1 MEPAPRSLQDDLSD
15 FNMKIMLLGD
25 VGVGK
30 TSLLRHESGVEGGEG
45 APGAI
50 ADSGGAAPNLLV
62 KLYQVGGLTYQVT
75 YWDAPGGSRYGDLT
89 ARYCLG
95 AAATIIVFD
104 VTRRATVRVL
114 LSFRGNVFTRA
125 RHAVLLILGLASTC
139 VGSQGSPIIGS
150 RGRAQ
155 RAFGLGKCNPRDTVI
170 RNRVD
175 IHTHTTLT
183 ARTRTPSYT
192 HTHTH
197 KLTHKHTCT
206 RTLSSLAP
214 LVPNPR
220 WQRRPCVRYSRT

>member
-1 MEPAPRSLQDDLSD
+1 MFNQLFGVTAGVSETDATMEPAPRSLQDDLSD

-30 TSLLRHESGVEGGEG
+30 TSLLRHESGVEDGEG

-75 YWDAPGGSRYGDLT
+75 YWDAPGGGRYGDLT

-114 LSFRGNVFTRA
+114 SLFSWQCFTSIPGPGCS
-125 RHAVLLILGLASTC
+125 H
-139 VGSQGSPIIGS
+139 
-150 RGRAQ
+150 
-155 RAFGLGKCNPRDTVI
+155 
-170 RNRVD
+170 
-175 IHTHTTLT
+175 
-183 ARTRTPSYT
+183 
-192 HTHTH
+192 
-197 KLTHKHTCT
+197 
-206 RTLSSLAP
+206 SS
-214 LVPNPR
+214 
-220 WQRRPCVRYSRT
+220 

>member
-30 TSLLRHESGVEGGEG
+30 TSLLRHESGVEDGEG

-75 YWDAPGGSRYGDLT
+75 YWDAPGGGRYGDLT

-104 VTRRATVRVL
+104 VTRRATVRVS
-114 LSFRGNVFTRA
+114 LSFLGNVLPAYQDQDAPTVLDSRA
-125 RHAVLLILGLASTC
+125 RLHVRWFPGFANTWFPGPRPTC
-139 VGSQGSPIIGS
+139 FWS
-150 RGRAQ
+150 RKVQPSRHGDPKSC
-155 RAFGLGKCNPRDTVI
+155 GH
-170 RNRVD
+170 
-175 IHTHTTLT
+175 IHTHGYYLKFH
-183 ARTRTPSYT
+183 RKGLR
-192 HTHTH
+192 
-197 KLTHKHTCT
+197 
-206 RTLSSLAP
+206 
-214 LVPNPR
+214 
-220 WQRRPCVRYSRT
+220 

>member
-75 YWDAPGGSRYGDLT
+75 YWDAPGGGRYGDLT

-104 VTRRATVRVL
+104 VTRRGTV
-114 LSFRGNVFTRA
+114 
-125 RHAVLLILGLASTC
+125 ST
-139 VGSQGSPIIGS
+139 
-150 RGRAQ
+150 
-155 RAFGLGKCNPRDTVI
+155 
-170 RNRVD
+170 
-175 IHTHTTLT
+175 
-183 ARTRTPSYT
+183 
-192 HTHTH
+192 
-197 KLTHKHTCT
+197 TCGVV
-206 RTLSSLAP
+206 SL
-214 LVPNPR
+214 
-220 WQRRPCVRYSRT
+220 QY